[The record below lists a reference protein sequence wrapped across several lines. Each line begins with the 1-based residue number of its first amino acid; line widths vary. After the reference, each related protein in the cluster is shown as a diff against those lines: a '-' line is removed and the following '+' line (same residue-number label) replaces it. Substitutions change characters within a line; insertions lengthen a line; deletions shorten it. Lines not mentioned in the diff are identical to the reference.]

1 MNKNQNPLGIKKID
15 HLEFC
20 CDSLDTPTRSIFKKF
35 GFLDSM
41 ANKKETNLLMGQG
54 QVNFLLNCDKNSY
67 ASDYLKKHGE
77 GVSKISFL
85 VDDARH
91 ALKEAQNRGAEM
103 FSEIKEESDQ
113 YGTYITGSIKGFG
126 DVINEFVQRPAE
138 NFRPE
143 FTNLKNLTNTPL
155 TTRAARIDHLTN
167 NVPRGE
173 LEKWVEFYERVYGF
187 TVTRYFDIKGQK
199 TGLESKVVQSFDGNI
214 IIPINEPDKD
224 NGKGQIEEFLER
236 HNGPGVQH
244 IALMTPDI
252 VSTVSELKSRDIKF
266 LDIPSTYYED
276 IPKRDFTVTE
286 DLKVLEQNQI
296 LVDGDPEGYLLQIFS
311 DTYVGPLFFEI
322 IQRKNHMGFGE
333 GNFQALFNA
342 IERDQMQRGVL

>member
-1 MNKNQNPLGIKKID
+1 MDLLKNPLGVKSID

-20 CDSLDTPTRSIFKKF
+20 CESLETPTKNIFKKF
-35 GFLDSM
+35 GFLDAM
-41 ANKKETNLLMGQG
+41 INQQENQLLMTQG
-54 QVNFLLNCDKNSY
+54 QIRFLLNADKNSY
-67 ASDYLKKHGE
+67 SADYLKNHGE
-77 GVSKISFL
+77 GVSTISFL
-85 VDDARH
+85 VEDAKY
-91 ALKEAQNRGAEM
+91 ALNEAQKRGAEV
-103 FSEIKEESDQ
+103 FSPLKKYEDQ
-113 YGTYITGSIKGFG
+113 FGTYIAGSIRGFG
-126 DVINEFVQRPAE
+126 DVINEFIQRPLE

-143 FTNLKNLTNTPL
+143 FQAIPSPINTPL
-155 TTRAARIDHLTN
+155 ATRASRIDHLTN
-167 NVPRGE
+167 NVPRGQ
-173 LEKWVEFYERVYGF
+173 LEQWVEFYERVYGF